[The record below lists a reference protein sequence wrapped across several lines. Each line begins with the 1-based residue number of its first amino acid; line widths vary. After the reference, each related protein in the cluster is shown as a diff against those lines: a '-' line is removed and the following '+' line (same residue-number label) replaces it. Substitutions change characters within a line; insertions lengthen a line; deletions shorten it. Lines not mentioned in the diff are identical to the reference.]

1 MTASF
6 FLFAVSRGDGATSP
20 CSSMSQIDQIHPW
33 AAHLMSASQ
42 WHPHP
47 TAGSLLLG
55 GWRRSTAWD
64 RLHRGQGGNTNASSG
79 AWQGCSAL
87 PITGLTQISSQCG
100 EPEREPRA
108 AFDIVMLYALL
119 SIPWQGTQQP
129 GLAASLLAVLERA
142 RAVTAADVFGFP
154 LLVTSKCSTLCS
166 ACSSAPVTACL
177 GSPVSCQPC
186 RS

>member
-1 MTASF
+1 MQGIYLHSTAQKYQRQRSVIKPIPTTDSKLLASYFCLSGESRSTQPLLKCSPFVTASF

-87 PITGLTQISSQCG
+87 PITGLTQIISQCG
-100 EPEREPRA
+100 EPE
-108 AFDIVMLYALL
+108 
-119 SIPWQGTQQP
+119 
-129 GLAASLLAVLERA
+129 
-142 RAVTAADVFGFP
+142 
-154 LLVTSKCSTLCS
+154 
-166 ACSSAPVTACL
+166 
-177 GSPVSCQPC
+177 
-186 RS
+186 

>member
-1 MTASF
+1 MGSTFDECFPMASSPN
-6 FLFAVSRGDGATSP
+6 SRKPAAWWMEAKH
-20 CSSMSQIDQIHPW
+20 SMGQ
-33 AAHLMSASQ
+33 AAQRA
-42 WHPHP
+42 
-47 TAGSLLLG
+47 
-55 GWRRSTAWD
+55 R
-64 RLHRGQGGNTNASSG
+64 GNTNASSG

>member
-6 FLFAVSRGDGATSP
+6 FLFAVSRGDGAPNP

-64 RLHRGQGGNTNASSG
+64 RLHRGQGGTQMLRLVHGRAS
-79 AWQGCSAL
+79 

-108 AFDIVMLYALL
+108 AFNIVMLYALL

-129 GLAASLLAVLERA
+129 GLAVTLLAVLERA

-154 LLVTSKCSTLCS
+154 LLVTGKCSILCC